1 MPEEVTQKPIGVT
14 SSTASVE
21 TSKSLE
27 ILLHHCRIMASLL
40 RIPMQLSLLGL
51 FGGLVSASPLSAVV
65 NGATYSCNNVI
76 TRNVAVIGGGSGG
89 TYTAV
94 HLGDYNQ
101 SVVVI
106 EQTDRLGGNTNTY
119 TDPITGATIDYGVQ
133 AFHPIP
139 TTEDYFS
146 RFNISYYVSPYPSDS
161 GPS

>member
-1 MPEEVTQKPIGVT
+1 
-14 SSTASVE
+14 
-21 TSKSLE
+21 
-27 ILLHHCRIMASLL
+27 MASLL
-40 RIPMQLSLLGL
+40 STSMQLFLLGL
-51 FGGLVSASPLSAVV
+51 FGGLVSASPHLAVV

-76 TRNVAVIGGGSGG
+76 NRNVAVIGGGSGG

-106 EQTDRLGGNTNTY
+106 EQTGRLGGNTNTY

-133 AFHPIP
+133 GFHPIP
-139 TTEDYFS
+139 TTEDYFT
-146 RFNISYYVSPYPSDS
+146 RFNISYYVGPFPSGS